1 MAGGDK
7 SLIYPTMRAVVGAL
21 AIDGE
26 IYVVGFDNE
35 DIIGVAG
42 WFKPGKEL
50 YSTSVFRG
58 RIYFYNYGR
67 RLILCI

>member
-7 SLIYPTMRAVVGAL
+7 SLIYPMMRAVVGGM

-26 IYVVGFDNE
+26 IYVAGFDNE
-35 DIIGVAG
+35 DILGVAG

-50 YSTSVFRG
+50 YSTSVFCNG
-58 RIYFYNYGR
+58 VHSPN
-67 RLILCI
+67 

>member
-35 DIIGVAG
+35 DIIGFPSRIACG
-42 WFKPGKEL
+42 GYGQMSEL
-50 YSTSVFRG
+50 E
-58 RIYFYNYGR
+58 
-67 RLILCI
+67 LCRYLQVSQLSLSISW